1 MGLNDLPLLYP
12 FDAIEANENVD
23 GLVDEDGLTSS
34 VGGAGLTLGGMRLSL
49 GGISAFD
56 GVTIGGLESLSM
68 GWHCRKEDG
77 SLCGALFPRNPLN
90 GFGDCDKDLEGPSF
104 PNENDVLMLC

>member
-34 VGGAGLTLGGMRLSL
+34 VGGAGLTGGR
-49 GGISAFD
+49 
-56 GVTIGGLESLSM
+56 TGGLSSALLLGTGAGAGAYAGAGA
-68 GWHCRKEDG
+68 GW
-77 SLCGALFPRNPLN
+77 
-90 GFGDCDKDLEGPSF
+90 
-104 PNENDVLMLC
+104 